1 MARRSKKK
9 APPPFA
15 DQTVL
20 FHWMLH
26 QLEAENWDKLPLE
39 ALKRAEQRPW
49 FTSPTPFAEAL
60 KERLFPLRRLPNDLV
75 DQLDARIFAVT
86 EKVNARRGT
95 EPIRWKFF
103 QYLALLFTELYLDR
117 LLANREA
124 LRGELNAFLHDFNA
138 ERELDLPVY
147 GLDLDTDADDLSKLA
162 FWQATGSGKTLILH
176 ANVYQYQA
184 ALERHG
190 LPRPDNVLLITPNPG
205 LARQHEREMKA
216 SGIKGRLFQKGQ
228 PSLFRADVD
237 ILEITKLRADPG
249 PDTVSPA
256 LFEGNNLVFVDEGH
270 RGSSK
275 ADGEWRRI
283 RQQLAANGCCFEYS
297 ATFAQ
302 AAMKDANIRTDY
314 ARSVVIDYAYRRFH
328 GDGYGKHWRILNI
341 KSEKKSRAKL
351 REAEVHR
358 TYLTGALTVLF
369 QQLLVHKQHGTLTH
383 EHNLARPFCIFVGA
397 SVTGGPE
404 GKAEQTDI
412 LKVIEFLA
420 RFAHPNERAK
430 NEQILDA
437 LLAGKLGFQTKRKDG
452 GDVFHPQTVFPEL
465 MNKGYTGATLYAAVL
480 KHVFNT
486 DHPGL
491 LHIQELKEAQGE
503 MSLSVGDAPPYAV
516 VNVGDVAGVR
526 QKCEAKR
533 YFGLIDVQEKGFKG
547 SLFHTIDQVDSP
559 LTMLIG
565 SRKFTE
571 GWSSWRVS
579 VMGLLNLGKSPGTQI
594 IQLFGRGVRLLG
606 KDRSLKRASPRYG
619 YAKAGSDR
627 SVLRVLETLSVF
639 GIHADYMD
647 QFEEEL
653 RADGVE
659 DDESDE
665 PLTAQL
671 PTVRLDPL
679 PNLRVVRMPPVDYAR
694 STERPVLEADPK
706 VGKVLVDAYPRV
718 QFREDP
724 GAGGPLLAAERASH
738 YGPLP
743 CFAFVDHNRLH
754 AELVRLRN
762 VRGWANLSL
771 PRMVDDGRGGREPLT
786 RSMLQRSGWYEVAA
800 PAWLLSLEGEPSRAG
815 GARRR
820 PLDSLALWQ
829 QLASEL
835 LCAYADSFY
844 KQRRQRY
851 QTLNAKVVWLHDLP
865 DAERAEYFPP
875 EYELL
880 VDPDE
885 GGTADAFVAWV
896 EALSK
901 KVRKKQFDDA
911 YPGLMASL
919 GVAQHL
925 YNPLLYSPRQARR
938 SLRIRTR
945 PTALNEGEHAFVT
958 DLQNWLK
965 SSPALVAGADVYLL
979 RNESRKG
986 TGFFEIGGFY
996 PDFMLWIVR
1005 GSAQWLTFVD
1015 PKGLGR
1021 ISDLRGWAKISLWKT
1036 LRDIESRNPGLGVKL
1051 DSWLVS
1057 VTSRLEAPREFQD
1070 EAAALAN
1077 HIVFQK
1083 GESGYVEKLVASVL
1097 SR

>member
-1 MARRSKKK
+1 MASRSKKK

-26 QLEAENWDKLPLE
+26 QLEAESWDKLPLD
-39 ALKRAEQRPW
+39 ALKKAEERPW
-49 FTSPTPFAEAL
+49 LTSPTPFAQAL
-60 KERLFPLRRLPNDLV
+60 KERLFPLRRLPNSLL

-86 EKVNARRGT
+86 ERVNERRGN
-95 EPIRWKFF
+95 EPIRWKYF
-103 QYLALLFTELYLDR
+103 QYLALLFTELYLER
-117 LLANREA
+117 LFANREA
-124 LRGELNAFLHDFNA
+124 LRAELNAFLHDFNA
-138 ERELDLPVY
+138 ERDLDLPVY
-147 GLDLDTDADDLSKLA
+147 GIDLDTDADDLSKLA

-176 ANVYQYQA
+176 ANLYQYRA

-190 LPRPDNVLLITPNPG
+190 LPRPDNVLLITPNAG
-205 LARQHEREMKA
+205 LAQQHEREMKA
-216 SGIKGRLFQKGQ
+216 SGIKGNLFQKGQ
-228 PSLFRADVD
+228 PSLFRADID

-283 RQQLAANGCCFEYS
+283 RQQLSAKGFCFEYS

-302 AAMKDANIRTDY
+302 AAMKDSGIRTDY
-314 ARSVVIDYAYRRFH
+314 AKSVVIDYAYRRFH

-341 KSEKKSRAKL
+341 KSDKKSRAKL

-369 QQLLVHKQHGTLTH
+369 QQLLVHGRNHQLTH

-397 SVTGGPE
+397 SVTGGTE

-420 RFAHPNERAK
+420 RFTHPNERAK

-437 LLAGKLGFQTKRKDG
+437 LLAGQLGFQTKRKNG

-465 MNKGYTGATLYAAVL
+465 MAEGYTGATLYSAIL

-486 DHPGL
+486 DHPGM
-491 LHIQELKEAQGE
+491 LHVQELKEAQGE
-503 MSLSVGDAPPYAV
+503 MSLSVADAPPYAV

-526 QKCEAKR
+526 KKCEAKR
-533 YFGLIDVQEKGFKG
+533 YFGLIDVQEKSFKG
-547 SLFHTIDQVDSP
+547 SLFHAIDKADSP

-606 KDRSLKRASPRYG
+606 KDRSLKRASARYG
-619 YAKAGSDR
+619 YAKAGSDK

-639 GIHADYMD
+639 GIQADYMD

-659 DDESDE
+659 DDEADE
-665 PLTAQL
+665 PLTARL
-671 PTVRLDPL
+671 PTVKLDPL
-679 PNLRVVRMPPVDYAR
+679 PKLRVVKMPARDYAH
-694 STERPVLEADPK
+694 SDERPVLDIDSK
-706 VGKVLVDAYPRV
+706 VGKVFVDAYPRV

-724 GAGGPLLAAERASH
+724 GGPGAMLVSDRNVV

-743 CFAFVDHNRLH
+743 CFAFVDHDRLH
-754 AELVRLRN
+754 ADLVRLRN
-762 VRGWANLSL
+762 VRGWTNLSL
-771 PRMVDDGRGGREPLT
+771 PRMVADGKGEREPLT
-786 RSMLQRSGWYEVAA
+786 QSLLRRAGWYEVEA
-800 PAWLLSLEGEPSRAG
+800 PPWLLSLEGAPSRPG
-815 GARRR
+815 GERRR
-820 PLDSLALWQ
+820 PLDSLPLWQ

-835 LCAYADSFY
+835 LCAYADAFY

-851 QTLNAKVVWLHDLP
+851 QTLNAEVVWLHELSAD
-865 DAERAEYFPP
+865 EREKYFPP
-875 EYELL
+875 EYEVL

-885 GGTADAFVAWV
+885 KGLADQFIDWIK
-896 EALSK
+896 ALET
-901 KVRKKQFDDA
+901 KVKRKEFDDKF
-911 YPGLMASL
+911 PGLMTSIGA
-919 GVAQHL
+919 APHL
-925 YNPLLYSPRQARR
+925 YNPVLYAPKQGRHA
-938 SLRIRTR
+938 LRVITR
-945 PTALNEGEHAFVT
+945 PTALNEGEYHFVK
-958 DLQNWLK
+958 DLQDWLAK
-965 SSPALVAGADVYLL
+965 SPELVADAEVYLL

-986 TGFFEIGGFY
+986 TGFFEVGGFY
-996 PDFMLWIVR
+996 PDFMLWIVTADR
-1005 GSAQWLTFVD
+1005 QWLTFVD

-1021 ISDLRGWAKISLWKT
+1021 IADLKGWSKVRLWET
-1036 LRDIESRNPGLGVKL
+1036 LREIEGRNPGLNLKL

-1057 VTSRLEAPREFQD
+1057 VTSRLDAPQD
-1070 EAAALAN
+1070 LAGPDSALEN
-1077 HIVFQK
+1077 HIVFQS
-1083 GESGYVEKLVASVL
+1083 EQGYIEQLVRSVM